1 MAIAIQKGDEAQ
13 VEEKNGK
20 FYLKTMDGTYLSNN
34 SVLGSK
40 GSKNKRKYVF
50 SSMDDALSYLNAK
63 GFYEAG
69 KKPVEEEEVVAD
81 PVQEDE
87 QEVVVDDSTTDQ
99 TEEVFEPF
107 VPTTPDT
114 TPIFAEPGE
123 VVTSDPGKPR
133 VVIQPVTPPTYNQ
146 DLSMYDKFKADAE
159 TALKIASGIL
169 EYDPRFDVD
178 GDGKVTSADAL
189 AVHKGEHI
197 KAQPFPKEG
206 AEIGYPGSGGDET
219 SKRFFTVPW
228 LIPPPPDAIVT
239 QAAVE
244 FTNPNTGETVMVP
257 TGGYKLN
264 QEYLAKEKAAMEAT
278 PTAPEGVT
286 PGATTVIGQ
295 PDYTGGTYKVPAGG
309 ATESAVPKTLTYKTS
324 YTGTQG
330 NVAPEL
336 VNTMPSTGETIGSGV
351 KDVIYS
357 NKYGAQMMIT
367 EMNGKPIIAV
377 PPGFTRM
384 AAGGYVPQQGYAEG
398 GDVMSKALLAIAKV
412 NGYTGSGDPR
422 SVKAFMSSTEG
433 LKVKARAVGV
443 ALAKGGVVYAD
454 EGVDNS
460 AGSAGE
466 EEEQQPEPNTFT
478 KDFAEMAQQNI
489 TQTMTPRQSTVAKIT
504 PGAGLIPDDAG
515 QLTPQANVQEAAK
528 VTEVTQADTA
538 DKIEA
543 TTYDA
548 TKSAEAVKKETDALE
563 AAQGEV
569 SEEAKAKAATMTAAD
584 SELMNSEEIKA
595 QKGTSIDVEA
605 PAAREIEEGELVD
618 LDQISGQAEKAAKFA
633 EQIQYA
639 EATPSKQA
647 TVAGQLDNLMAD
659 FEGGQTPAWAAGAM
673 RAATAT
679 MAARGLGASSM
690 AGQAIIQAAM
700 ESALPIAQADA
711 ATNAQ
716 FEQQNLSNRQSRMM
730 LAAQQRAQFIGQEFD
745 QAFQARVINAGKVSD
760 VANMNFTAE
769 QQIAL
774 ENSRAAN
781 TMELANLNNSQAV
794 VMAKASAL
802 ANMDMANLSNLQ
814 QAAVQQANAFLQ
826 MDMANLNNEQQTA
839 IFKSQ
844 QNVQALFNDQAAEN
858 AERQFNAASKTQTD
872 QFFANLETQV
882 NQFNASQ
889 SNAIAQFNTDSVNA
903 MRQHNSSLQ
912 EQRDQ
917 FNAKQGLVI
926 AQANAAWRQNVA
938 TINTAAQNTSNAE
951 YARTMNNMTSKNMDE
966 YWQRERDIMS
976 YAFTSAE
983 NSADRISNVLIAE
996 MTGEQKAAYADA
1008 MGKGTLTATLAKGAM
1023 DYIAGKI

>member
-1 MAIAIQKGDEAQ
+1 MAIQIQKGDEAQ
-13 VEEKNGK
+13 IEEKNGK

-34 SVLGSK
+34 TVLGSS
-40 GSKNKRKYVF
+40 GNTNKRKYVF

-69 KKPVEEEEVVAD
+69 KKPVEEEQEVVD
-81 PVQEDE
+81 SVEGDE
-87 QEVVVDDSTTDQ
+87 QEVVVDDSTQNQ

-107 VPTTPDT
+107 VPTTPNT
-114 TPIFAEPGE
+114 TPILAEPGE

-146 DLSMYDKFKADAE
+146 DLSMYDKYKADAE
-159 TALKIASGIL
+159 TALKIATGIL

-189 AVHKGEHI
+189 AVHKGEHM
-197 KAQPFPKEG
+197 KAVPLPKEG
-206 AEIGYPGSGGDET
+206 AEVGYPGGMDET
-219 SKRFFTVPW
+219 KPGFSVPPW
-228 LIPPPPDAIVT
+228 LIAPPPDAIVT
-239 QAAVE
+239 QAAE
-244 FTNPNTGETVMVP
+244 SFTNPNTGETVMVP
-257 TGGYKLN
+257 TGGYRLN
-264 QEYLAKEKAAMEAT
+264 QEYLAKEKAAMAG
-278 PTAPEGVT
+278 PEGVT

-295 PDYTGGTYKVPAGG
+295 PDSQGGTYTVPAGG

-336 VNTMPSTGETIGSGV
+336 VNTMPGTSETIGSGV
-351 KDVIYS
+351 KDVMYS

-384 AAGGYVPQQGYAEG
+384 AAGGYVQQQGYAEG
-398 GDVMSKALLAIAKV
+398 GDVMGKALLAIAKV

-433 LKVKARAVGV
+433 LKAKARAVGV
-443 ALAKGGVVYAD
+443 AMARGGVVYAN

-460 AGSAGE
+460 AGST
-466 EEEQQPEPNTFT
+466 EEEQEETVEPNTFT
-478 KDFAEMAQQNI
+478 TDFAEQAQDTI

-504 PGAGLIPDDAG
+504 PTAADMIPDDAG
-515 QLTPQANVQEAAK
+515 QLTPQANIQEAAK
-528 VTEVTQADTA
+528 VEEVTQADVA
-538 DKIEA
+538 DKIDA
-543 TTYDA
+543 TTYSA
-548 TKSAEAVKKETDALE
+548 TTSATDVKKETDALT
-563 AAQGEV
+563 AAEGEV

-605 PAAREIEEGELVD
+605 PAAREIEKGELID
-618 LDQISGQAEKAAKFA
+618 LDKISGQAEKAAKFA

-659 FEGGQTPAWAAGAM
+659 FEGGQTPPWAAGAM

-716 FEQQNLSNRQSRMM
+716 FEAQNLSNRQSRMM

-745 QAFQARVINAGKVSD
+745 QTFQARVINAGKISD

-781 TMELANLNNSQAV
+781 TMELANLSNSQAV

-826 MDMANLNNEQQTA
+826 MDMANLNNEQQTS

-844 QNVQALFNDQAAEN
+844 QNIQALFNDQAAEN
-858 AERQFNAASKTQTD
+858 ASRQFNAASQTQTD

-882 NQFNASQ
+882 NQFNSSQ
-889 SNAIAQFNTDSVNA
+889 SNAIAQFNVDSVNA

-917 FNAKQGLVI
+917 FNAKNGLVV
-926 AQANAAWRQNVA
+926 AQANAAWRQNIA
-938 TINTAAQNTSNAE
+938 TINTAAQNQSNAE
-951 YARTMNNMTSKNMDE
+951 YARTMNNMTSKNIDE

-976 YAFTSAE
+976 YSFTSAE

-1023 DYIAGKI
+1023 DYITKGI